1 MKTLCED
8 GAKESLGQCEKMM
21 KLRWVGAYLGDVCE
35 EPVTYMK
42 SSKVY
47 EARLDGMS

>member
-1 MKTLCED
+1 
-8 GAKESLGQCEKMM
+8 MM

-47 EARLDGMS
+47 EARLDGTSRDEDVMELLN